1 MCGTQQSVK
10 WTRSKPNFIRART
23 GRSER
28 LTEENW
34 FVFSEGL
41 SLPWHIIYCWFWT
54 LAPPPPFFSHCKLWP
69 DVVWALAIV
78 MQKCKHATPT
88 IVLLQDTP
96 TVGGVKTNCIKFAAN
111 PWLHLCVTNNILSF
125 YYARNTEQH
134 GKDATVQIVFFLIAF
149 ISY

>member
-1 MCGTQQSVK
+1 MRNSAKRKMNPFKTKFHPSADRSQWEANWRKLICVFGGAVTALAHNLLLVLDPGT
-10 WTRSKPNFIRART
+10 T
-23 GRSER
+23 
-28 LTEENW
+28 
-34 FVFSEGL
+34 
-41 SLPWHIIYCWFWT
+41 
-54 LAPPPPFFSHCKLWP
+54 PPPFFSHCKLWP

-125 YYARNTEQH
+125 YCARNTEQH
-134 GKDATVQIVFFLIAF
+134 SKDATVQIVFF
-149 ISY
+149 